1 MDALKEE
8 KEGLEELL
16 TTNQEKIEH
25 LQTKVAELES
35 NLESCSSTKSN
46 LEDERNR
53 LSEQISFYE
62 NQTRFDSNLAVQSLS
77 DKLANLEVANAELN
91 RQLETHALNVGNL
104 EEERNRLIRQ
114 INEFESQ
121 STHDQVDLREKLS
134 SLESRNVDLL
144 RQLDEL
150 NAAKETLPQQVK
162 HSINFLMCKIVLVV
176 CCERVIAHDIINI
189 PPA

>member
-8 KEGLEELL
+8 KEGLEDLL

-35 NLESCSSTKSN
+35 NLETCSSTKSN

-62 NQTRFDSNLAVQSLS
+62 NQTRFDSNIAVQSLS

-150 NAAKETLPQQVK
+150 NAAKERLPQQVK
-162 HSINFLMCKIVLVV
+162 HSIIF
-176 CCERVIAHDIINI
+176 
-189 PPA
+189 

>member
-134 SLESRNVDLL
+134 SLESRNVDLI

-150 NAAKETLPQQVK
+150 NAAKERLPQQVK
-162 HSINFLMCKIVLVV
+162 HSIIF
-176 CCERVIAHDIINI
+176 
-189 PPA
+189 

>member
-162 HSINFLMCKIVLVV
+162 H
-176 CCERVIAHDIINI
+176 
-189 PPA
+189 

>member
-35 NLESCSSTKSN
+35 NLETCSSTKSN

-162 HSINFLMCKIVLVV
+162 HSIIF
-176 CCERVIAHDIINI
+176 
-189 PPA
+189 